1 MQENAGYDGNTAT
14 SCARKSSA
22 RRECG
27 DLVHEAAQA
36 TDEKQGKK
44 RNFTR
49 SRKSLFEN
57 ANSRNAILKR
67 QTADG
72 ESRTRGGQPSVAKNE
87 WRRVVAKERGLR

>member
-1 MQENAGYDGNTAT
+1 MRRP
-14 SCARKSSA
+14 CAKKRSA

-27 DLVHEAAQA
+27 DLVHETAQA

-49 SRKSLFEN
+49 PRKSLFEN

-72 ESRTRGGQPSVAKNE
+72 ESRTQGGATVGCGK
-87 WRRVVAKERGLR
+87 